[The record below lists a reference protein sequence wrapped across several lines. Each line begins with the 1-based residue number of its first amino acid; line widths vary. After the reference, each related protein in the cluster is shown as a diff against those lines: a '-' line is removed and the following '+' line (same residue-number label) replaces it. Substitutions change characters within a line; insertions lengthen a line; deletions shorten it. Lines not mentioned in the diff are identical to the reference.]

1 MKLTKIA
8 APLLTTAV
16 LAACGG
22 GGGDTA
28 PDGGSTS
35 GLVNA
40 LKADSAGLYAF
51 AGDVKSL
58 RVFAT
63 DIQGAD
69 IATPALS
76 WSSSSESVATAAASA
91 AASTGTITTKAAGS
105 TSVIVTSNGKT
116 LSTPLTV
123 LASPPTSVDALKGVF
138 PYVKKTADGV
148 VSTYSDVDAAGNDAR
163 FAHFTALWTYM
174 SAGTG
179 LLPNTGAPSAV
190 EFYFTRDTN
199 ILNNG
204 RALCGVAAFTSPPQA
219 GSLMSCS
226 DGQLPVPPVT
236 TTERWF
242 YVAPSNPLSQD
253 KAQMQHEL
261 AEAFFERAVP
271 NEKTFAWLYK
281 GSTLYHES
289 GVLTGTSFAVT
300 VASLKAR
307 LIADPTNNVVPTS
320 AASTIIAAP
329 YDTTTL
335 QAIHSYSYGPAAV
348 ILFLEQTYP
357 GKLRALIDQLAS
369 GAVTT
374 NDAAVAALL
383 ALTGVANTAA
393 LDASYLAWRTANGL

>member
-1 MKLTKIA
+1 MKLNKIA
-8 APLLTTAV
+8 VPLLTTAV

-22 GGGDTA
+22 GGDTA
-28 PDGGSTS
+28 PGGGSTS

-69 IATPALS
+69 IASPALA
-76 WSSSSESVATAAASA
+76 WSSSSESVATAASGA
-91 AASTGTITTKAAGS
+91 AASTGTITTKAAGA
-105 TSVIVTSNGKT
+105 TNVIITSNGKT

-148 VSTYSDVDAAGNDAR
+148 VSTYSDVDSAGNDAR

-179 LLPNTGAPSAV
+179 LLPSTGAPSSV
-190 EFYFTRDTN
+190 EFYFTRDAN

-204 RALCGVAAFTSPPQA
+204 RALCGLAAFESPPKA
-219 GSLMSCS
+219 GSLMGCA
-226 DGQLPVPPVT
+226 DGNLPVPPVT

-261 AEAFFERAVP
+261 AETFFERAVP
-271 NEKTFAWLYK
+271 SERTFAWIYK
-281 GSTLYHES
+281 GSTLYHEA

-307 LIADPTNNVVPTS
+307 LAADATNNFIPTS
-320 AASTIIAAP
+320 AASTLIAAP
-329 YDTTTL
+329 YDATQT
-335 QAIHSYSYGPAAV
+335 QQSIHSYSYGPAAV
-348 ILFLEQTYP
+348 LLFLEQTYP

-374 NDAAVAALL
+374 NDAAVTGLL
-383 ALTGVANTAA
+383 ALTGVANMAA